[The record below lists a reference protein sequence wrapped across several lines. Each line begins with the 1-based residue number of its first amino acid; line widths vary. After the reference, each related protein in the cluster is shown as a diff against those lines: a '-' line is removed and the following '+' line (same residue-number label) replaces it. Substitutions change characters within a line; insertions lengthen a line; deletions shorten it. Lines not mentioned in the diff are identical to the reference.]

1 MGETD
6 CSKTAHFQWDEQRS
20 NAAIGL
26 ASGKTQE
33 EVAKEVGCSRRT
45 LVNWLQHIDFASE
58 VDRLSL
64 MMNAASRAHRLRLA
78 NRVIRQKTRGNVVE
92 TDRDLLEWLKFAQS
106 ETDGIKLDLS
116 KLAALTE
123 NDAPVADRGSD
134 RKTEGETVH

>member
-1 MGETD
+1 
-6 CSKTAHFQWDEQRS
+6 
-20 NAAIGL
+20 
-26 ASGKTQE
+26 
-33 EVAKEVGCSRRT
+33 
-45 LVNWLQHIDFASE
+45 
-58 VDRLSL
+58 